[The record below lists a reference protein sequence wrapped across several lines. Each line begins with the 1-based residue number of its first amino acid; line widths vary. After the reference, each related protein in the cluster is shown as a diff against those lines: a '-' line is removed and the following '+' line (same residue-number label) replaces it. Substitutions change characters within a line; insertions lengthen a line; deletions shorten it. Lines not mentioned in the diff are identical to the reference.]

1 MEPYP
6 IIVGGMKKTTNE
18 VVNVRFPYN
27 GEVYAKICQASH
39 SDLED
44 AASISVLG
52 FEKTKRL
59 SAGARSHIL
68 FTLADEIQKRTDEL
82 VDVMVMEGG
91 KTRKFAIAEV
101 TRAESTVRT
110 SAEEAKRIYGEII
123 PLDWTDDTKGRTGFL
138 QRFPIGPVL
147 GIVPFNF
154 PLNLACHKL
163 APAIAAGNSII
174 LKPASATPISSLL
187 LGEMTISAGLPLEA
201 ISVVPCPGTR
211 AEQLV
216 RDPRIAFLSFTGS
229 CSVGWHLKEIAGRKK
244 VGLELGGNAAVI
256 VHEDANLDLAANR
269 IATGGFINAGQVCIS
284 VQRVFLHRPIYDR
297 TLEKILSAVKGLK
310 VGDPRNPATDVGPMI
325 DVEKAHEAYQKVQEA
340 IQQGAKILTG
350 GTLKESVFAPTILA
364 NTTPDMRVN
373 SEEIFAPIITV
384 IPYDDF
390 DQAIRLTNHG
400 DYGLQV
406 GIFTQN
412 INRVLRAFTNMEVG
426 GVIVNDIPTFRV
438 DQMSYGGLKGSGLG
452 REGPRY
458 SIEEMTEPR
467 LMVINQHG
475 GTE

>member
-1 MEPYP
+1 
-6 IIVGGMKKTTNE
+6 
-18 VVNVRFPYN
+18 
-27 GEVYAKICQASH
+27 
-39 SDLED
+39 
-44 AASISVLG
+44 
-52 FEKTKRL
+52 
-59 SAGARSHIL
+59 
-68 FTLADEIQKRTDEL
+68 
-82 VDVMVMEGG
+82 
-91 KTRKFAIAEV
+91 
-101 TRAESTVRT
+101 
-110 SAEEAKRIYGEII
+110 
-123 PLDWTDDTKGRTGFL
+123 
-138 QRFPIGPVL
+138 
-147 GIVPFNF
+147 
-154 PLNLACHKL
+154 
-163 APAIAAGNSII
+163 
-174 LKPASATPISSLL
+174 
-187 LGEMTISAGLPLEA
+187 
-201 ISVVPCPGTR
+201 
-211 AEQLV
+211 
-216 RDPRIAFLSFTGS
+216 
-229 CSVGWHLKEIAGRKK
+229 
-244 VGLELGGNAAVI
+244 
-256 VHEDANLDLAANR
+256 
-269 IATGGFINAGQVCIS
+269 
-284 VQRVFLHRPIYDR
+284 
-297 TLEKILSAVKGLK
+297 
-310 VGDPRNPATDVGPMI
+310 MI

-438 DQMSYGGLKGSGLG
+438 DQMPYGGLKGSGLG